1 MTQQQ
6 GKPDPRSPVGRHQP
20 AAWFGKHGQLDF
32 DIDFFDRLL
41 ERNPDSIEVLRVL
54 AELVSRKGLY
64 RRAVEIDRRLVE
76 RLPDDFLARYNLG
89 CSLARAGCTAEAITS
104 LSTAIKLGYDDMAHM
119 EVDPDLDSLRDSPDF
134 RALLGRE

>member
-20 AAWFGKHGQLDF
+20 AAWFGKLGQLDF

-76 RLPDDFLARYNLG
+76 RLPDDFLARYK
-89 CSLARAGCTAEAITS
+89 AITS

>member
-20 AAWFGKHGQLDF
+20 PAWFGKLGQLDF

-41 ERNPDSIEVLRVL
+41 ERNPDSVEVLRVF

-64 RRAVEIDRRLVE
+64 QRAVEIDRRLVD
-76 RLPDDFLARYNLG
+76 RLPDDFLARYNLA
-89 CSLARAGCTAEAITS
+89 CSLARAGRTADAITS
-104 LSTAIKLGYDDMAHM
+104 LSTAITLGYDDMAHM